1 MPVSEH
7 SGVLLAQTAPGPLSG
22 DLYPPGDKSISHR
35 ALILA
40 SLAEGRSTIT
50 GLLHAGDVEAT
61 LNACRQLGARIVVL
75 PHGAVQVDGVGRE
88 GFSPPAGPLDMGN
101 SGTAMRLLAGV
112 LAAQAFDS
120 VLVGDASLSRR
131 PMGRIIEP
139 LSQMGAVVKSQR
151 DGCAPLH
158 VEGGHPLHG
167 ISYHSP
173 VASAQ
178 VKSCVLLAGLFAE
191 GETSIG
197 EPVPSRDHT
206 ERMLRLLGANM
217 PAERTVRGG
226 ARLKGTE
233 IAVPG
238 DFSSAAFFLAAG
250 ALVPGSRVMLREVG
264 LNPTRAGLLDAM
276 RAMGCAVDVS
286 DRRTFGGEPVGDVEV
301 QYSPGIRG
309 IDLPAEAVPAM
320 IDELPLLAALAACA
334 EGITRIRGAQELR
347 VKESDRIAV
356 MSAGL
361 RALGADVHELPD
373 GMDIRGAPRAG
384 LPHGKDD
391 SVPVELHA
399 AGDHRCAMSFAVLAQ
414 ALEVPVRIEGAAHI
428 GTSYPGFADDLSA
441 LGGAVSFEEEGEH
454 A

>member
-1 MPVSEH
+1 MTEH
-7 SGVLLAQTAPGPLSG
+7 SGVLLAQPASGPLSG
-22 DLYPPGDKSISHR
+22 DLRPPGDKSISHR

-40 SLAEGRSTIT
+40 SLAEGRSSIP
-50 GLLHAGDVEAT
+50 GLLHARDVEAT
-61 LNACRQLGARIVVL
+61 LNACRQLGVRISVL
-75 PHGAVQVDGVGRE
+75 QDGAVQVDGVGRD
-88 GFSPPAGPLDMGN
+88 GLSPPAGPLDMGN

-120 VLVGDASLSRR
+120 VLIGDASLSRR
-131 PMGRIIEP
+131 PMGRITEP

-158 VEGGHPLHG
+158 IEGGQALHG

-178 VKSCVLLAGLFAE
+178 VKSCILLAGLFAE
-191 GETSIG
+191 GETSVS

-206 ERMLRLLGANM
+206 ERMLQVLGANM

-226 ARLKGTE
+226 ACLKGTE
-233 IAVPG
+233 IAVPA
-238 DFSSAAFFLAAG
+238 DFSSAAFFLGAG
-250 ALVPGSRVMLREVG
+250 ALVPGSRVTLREVG
-264 LNPTRAGLLDAM
+264 LNPTRAGFLDAL
-276 RAMGCAVDVS
+276 RAMGCAVRVS

-301 QYSPGIRG
+301 QFRPGIRG

-320 IDELPLLAALAACA
+320 IDELPLLAALAARA

-361 RALGADVHELPD
+361 RALGTDVRELPD
-373 GMDIRGAPRAG
+373 GMDIRGAPGAG
-384 LPHGKDD
+384 SRDGRDD
-391 SVPVELHA
+391 SVPVVLHA

-414 ALEVPVRIEGAAHI
+414 ALEVPVRIEGAAQI
-428 GTSYPGFADDLSA
+428 GTSYPGFADDLGA
-441 LGGAVSFEEEGEH
+441 LGGAVSFEKEGAH

>member
-1 MPVSEH
+1 MSECR
-7 SGVLLAQTAPGPLSG
+7 GVLLAQSASAPLNG
-22 DLYPPGDKSISHR
+22 DLRPPGDKSISHR

-40 SLAEGRSTIT
+40 SLAEGRSNIA
-50 GLLHAGDVEAT
+50 GLLQARDVEAT
-61 LNACRQLGARIVVL
+61 LNACRQLGAQIATS
-75 PHGAVQVDGVGRE
+75 PDGAVQVDGVGHE
-88 GFSPPAGPLDMGN
+88 GLSPPAGPLDMGN

-120 VLVGDASLSRR
+120 VLIGDASLSRR
-131 PMGRIIEP
+131 PMGRITEP
-139 LSQMGAVVKSQR
+139 LSHMGGVVVTQP

-158 VEGGHPLHG
+158 IEGGHWLHG
-167 ISYHSP
+167 IRYRSP

-178 VKSCVLLAGLFAE
+178 VKSCILLAGLFAE
-191 GETSIG
+191 GETSVS

-206 ERMLRLLGANM
+206 ERMLRVMGADM

-226 ARLKGTE
+226 ARLIGTE
-233 IAVPG
+233 LTVPA
-238 DFSSAAFFLAAG
+238 DFSSAAFFLVAC

-264 LNPTRAGLLDAM
+264 LNPTRAGLLEAL
-276 RAMGCAVDVS
+276 RAMGCAIRVS

-301 QYSPGIRG
+301 QFMPGIRG

-320 IDELPLLAALAACA
+320 IDELPLLAALAALA

-361 RALGADVHELPD
+361 RALGVEVRELPD
-373 GMDIRGAPRAG
+373 GMDIRGAPAADRR
-384 LPHGKDD
+384 HGGND
-391 SVPVELHA
+391 SAPVELDA

-414 ALEVPVRIEGAAHI
+414 ALEVPVRIEGAAQI
-428 GTSYPGFADDLSA
+428 GTSYPGFADDLGA
-441 LGGAVSFEEEGEH
+441 LGGSVSFE
-454 A
+454 